1 MSSLF
6 PHPAV
11 FFPCIALIGL
21 LSSDMTTQTAR
32 AEDSEAAVKQI
43 RERYQVIEAA
53 KLRPQEITF
62 ASETDPLTG
71 SLTRY
76 FLGDELVKIKLVYV
90 LGDHSE
96 REAYFYYDSGAL
108 VFVFATD
115 TVWKF
120 SGELLPS
127 GDSGTIDRAVQH
139 RLYFDKNVL
148 VRHLSREAV
157 SKDPKRIATLLNSA
171 SNRPGTDSE
180 RAGQLAR
187 LGRDL
192 YRVRDE
198 DAVMRLILQ

>member
-1 MSSLF
+1 
-6 PHPAV
+6 
-11 FFPCIALIGL
+11 
-21 LSSDMTTQTAR
+21 MTTKTAR
-32 AEDSEAAVKQI
+32 ADDTEAVVKRI
-43 RERYQVIEAA
+43 RDRYQVIEAA

-71 SLTRY
+71 SFTRY
-76 FLGDELVKIKLVYV
+76 YLKDELVRIKLLYV

-96 REAYFYYDSGAL
+96 REAYFYYDSGEL

-127 GDSGTIDRAVQH
+127 GDSGTIDTAVQH

-148 VRHLSREAV
+148 VRHLSREAT
-157 SKDPKRIATLLNSA
+157 SKDPKRIATMLNDA
-171 SNRPGTDSE
+171 PNRPGSDSK
-180 RAGQLAR
+180 RARQLSR

-198 DAVMRLILQ
+198 NAVMRLLLE